1 MDTSGLT
8 RELITKVQVT
18 PAVAPCKVAI
28 IHEVDRMNT
37 AAANVFLKTLEEPP
51 ANTTLLLLTTR
62 PYALLPTIRSRV
74 LHFRFPSAA
83 APVAAPVP
91 EDLPAVPADRVKC
104 IPPWV
109 AKQVTTGSVTET
121 RCSPP

>member
-1 MDTSGLT
+1 MAIASRSIRGKGAGTGRQVEGRVMKLLMAGAASLSALVLSGCGMLGENEGPPPESPAA
-8 RELITKVQVT
+8 RAPAALPPVMT
-18 PAVAPCKVAI
+18 PAPAPSV
-28 IHEVDRMNT
+28 
-37 AAANVFLKTLEEPP
+37 
-51 ANTTLLLLTTR
+51 TT
-62 PYALLPTIRSRV
+62 
-74 LHFRFPSAA
+74 
-83 APVAAPVP
+83 PVAAPVP